1 METFSNA
8 SFFGFLRGCCEVA
21 ARLLRGCCEAL
32 SEARTRC
39 LATLIF
45 VVFQRRRTQNVD
57 KRSSK
62 SFKILLQIKSSQT
75 RLCFRSTPADPNAFP
90 VCSKVLSLD
99 DFRFKSVFYA
109 LRRAL
114 ARRLSIQ
121 MRFLHAQICF
131 RSTLVDPNAFSI
143 CSSVLSLDARRSKCV
158 SYVLKSAVA

>member
-1 METFSNA
+1 MRISLG
-8 SFFGFLRGCCEVA
+8 S
-21 ARLLRGCCEAL
+21 CEAL
-32 SEARTRC
+32 SEARTGC

-62 SFKILLQIKSSQT
+62 SFKICLQIKSSQT

-99 DFRFKSVFYA
+99 DCRFKSVFYVLKRA
-109 LRRAL
+109 LARRSSIQMRFLYAQMCSRSTRVDPNAYPMCPDAFSLDACPPKCVFYMLRCAL

-121 MRFLHAQICF
+121 MRF
-131 RSTLVDPNAFSI
+131 
-143 CSSVLSLDARRSKCV
+143 RRRACT
-158 SYVLKSAVA
+158 YKS